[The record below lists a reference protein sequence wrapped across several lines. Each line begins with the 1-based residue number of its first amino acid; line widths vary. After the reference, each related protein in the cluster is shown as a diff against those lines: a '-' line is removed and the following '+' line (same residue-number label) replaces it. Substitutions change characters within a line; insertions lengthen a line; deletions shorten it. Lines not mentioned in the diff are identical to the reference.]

1 MRSLEQLK
9 VLFNH
14 FHEAIYIV
22 DVNRKFLFFNEMASE
37 ISGFSQEEMHGLF
50 CYDNKLNH
58 IDDFGNH
65 LCFNGCPLVESMEK
79 DKVSDHF
86 VYLHH
91 KNGHRV
97 RVHVRAIPFKEDGV
111 IVGAVEVFT
120 DETQKNLMQQE
131 LEIQKNIS
139 LLDPL
144 TGLFNR
150 RFLSEKFPIL
160 LDSTQ
165 NPGQLGVLMIDIDL
179 FKNVND
185 QFGHHVGDE
194 VLVTVSNT
202 IKYNLRANDYVV
214 RMGGE
219 EILVLLS
226 NVESHTLSSIAE
238 KMRTLVQ
245 SSEVKHQTGNIS
257 VTVTIG
263 ATLHNTNDLLLETI
277 DHADEALYSG
287 KINGRNQ
294 VVIA

>member
-65 LCFNGCPLVESMEK
+65 LCFSGCPLVESMEK
-79 DKVSDHF
+79 DAVSDHF

-97 RVHVRAIPFKEDGV
+97 RVHVRAIPLKEDGI

-150 RFLSEKFPIL
+150 RFLSERFPSIL
-160 LDSTQ
+160 DASE
-165 NPGQLGVLMIDIDL
+165 NPGRLGVLMIDIDL

-185 QFGHHVGDE
+185 QFGHQVGDE

-202 IKYNLRANDYVV
+202 IKFNLRANDYVI

-226 NVESHTLSSIAE
+226 NVESHSLLSIAE
-238 KMRTLVQ
+238 KIRTLIQ
-245 SSEVKHQTGNIS
+245 SSEIKHQTGNIS

-277 DHADEALYSG
+277 DRADEALYSG
-287 KINGRNQ
+287 KTNGRNQ